1 MQLRHIKGLDIVQNE
16 VNRIMPNSL
25 TEQWLPGNLFDD
37 EENEKKI
44 KKDLEEVDDVFA
56 ANVWSSKQE
65 EPPVEEWL
73 ETSSEDTTEQVNHD
87 FNLSQDISIQ

>member
-1 MQLRHIKGLDIVQNE
+1 VQDTREKMQLRHIKGLDIVANE

-37 EENEKKI
+37 EEYEKRI

-56 ANVWSSKQE
+56 ANVWSSK
-65 EPPVEEWL
+65 
-73 ETSSEDTTEQVNHD
+73 
-87 FNLSQDISIQ
+87 